1 MPRSMTLPVLY
12 WSSEKKMNYMPKSG
26 LNVPVIT
33 VLDDS
38 GRVIA
43 DEQRRIIRH
52 VVQNGHGADVV
63 FGVGTTGE
71 WNRIANAERQRIME
85 IEVDEVR
92 RINAVRRE
100 SRIEDRGSRIE
111 DRVGRSILD
120 LRSSILDPLSLIRNP
135 QSVEAWV
142 GVNGSTRAEIL
153 DNLDA
158 AIQLGADAVVIAPL
172 AIEDLA
178 ERDIVRF
185 FQRDVAYLIEASRG
199 DMPIFLYDN
208 ADINALGQPPHI
220 RTRIVKHLSRLP
232 WVRGVK
238 VSASRRVIGN
248 YMKAALH
255 YKLPGEFGIYIGN
268 AMLIFEMYRPSHG
281 LLGRVREGW
290 RDHLLHDTPPIGVVS
305 GPANCMPREWQ
316 KAWRVCWAGDDELT
330 DVYKDL
336 CSRFE
341 EICRFDEAG
350 RRVMKTIA
358 CIKYALVL
366 DGVISSAAVGR
377 GTNELSDE
385 QKKFFSDNY
394 GALRHYARKR
404 IDVNWRTL
412 IDRA

>member
-1 MPRSMTLPVLY
+1 
-12 WSSEKKMNYMPKSG
+12 MNYKPKSG

-43 DEQRRIIRH
+43 DEQRRVIRH
-52 VVQNGHGADVV
+52 VVQNGYGANVV

-71 WNRIANAERQRIME
+71 WNRIANAERRRIME

-92 RINAVRRE
+92 RINAERRG
-100 SRIEDRGSRIE
+100 SRIEDRGSKIE
-111 DRVGRSILD
+111 GRTAYAILD
-120 LRSSILDPLSLIRNP
+120 PRSSIIDSR
-135 QSVEAWV
+135 SVEAWV

-153 DNLDA
+153 DNMDA
-158 AIQLGADAVVIAPL
+158 AVQLGADAAVIAPL
-172 AIEDLA
+172 AVEDLA

-185 FQRDVAYLIEASRG
+185 FQRDIAGLIEASKR
-199 DMPIFLYDN
+199 DLPIFLYDN
-208 ADINALGQPPHI
+208 ADINAQGQPPHI

-248 YMKAALH
+248 YTKAALH

-281 LLGRVREGW
+281 LLGRLREGW
-290 RDHLLHDTPPIGVVS
+290 RDHLLHYTPPIGVVS

-330 DVYKDL
+330 DFYKDL

-341 EICRFDEAG
+341 EICGFDENG

-358 CIKYALVL
+358 CIKCALEL
-366 DGVISSAAVGR
+366 DCVISSTAVGR
-377 GTNELSDE
+377 GTRALSDE
-385 QKKFFSDNY
+385 QKKTFSDNY
-394 GALRHYARKR
+394 HALRHYAQKR
-404 IDVNWRTL
+404 IDANWRTVA
-412 IDRA
+412 DQA

>member
-1 MPRSMTLPVLY
+1 
-12 WSSEKKMNYMPKSG
+12 MNYTLKSG

-43 DEQRRIIRH
+43 DEQRRVVRH
-52 VVQNGHGADVV
+52 VVQNGYGADVV

-92 RINAVRRE
+92 RINAVRIANCSENSHPVIRNPQ
-100 SRIEDRGSRIE
+100 SGNPQSAIRGSA
-111 DRVGRSILD
+111 
-120 LRSSILDPLSLIRNP
+120 IRNP

-158 AIQLGADAVVIAPL
+158 AIQLGADAAVIAPL

-185 FQRDVAYLIEASRG
+185 FQRDVAGLIEASKRTL
-199 DMPIFLYDN
+199 PIFLYDN
-208 ADINALGQPPHI
+208 ADINAQGQPPHI

-232 WVRGVK
+232 WVRGIK
-238 VSASRRVIGN
+238 VSAARRVIGN
-248 YMKAALH
+248 YTKAALH
-255 YKLPGEFGIYIGN
+255 YKLPGEFGIYVGN

-281 LLGRVREGW
+281 LFGRLREGW
-290 RDHLLHDTPPIGVVS
+290 RDHLLHYTPPVGVVS
-305 GPANCMPREWQ
+305 GPANCLPREWQ
-316 KAWRVCWAGDDELT
+316 KAWRVCWAGDGELT

-341 EICRFDEAG
+341 EICVFDESG
-350 RRVMKTIA
+350 RRMVKMIA

-377 GTNELSDE
+377 GTKELSDE
-385 QKKFFSDNY
+385 QKKIFSDDY
-394 GALRHYARKR
+394 AALRHYARKR
-404 IDVNWRTL
+404 IDLNWRTFV
-412 IDRA
+412 DRP

>member
-1 MPRSMTLPVLY
+1 MSYT
-12 WSSEKKMNYMPKSG
+12 PKPG

-43 DEQRRIIRH
+43 EEQRRVIRH
-52 VVQNGHGADVV
+52 VVQNGYGADVV

-92 RINAVRRE
+92 RINAVGIADRSE
-100 SRIEDRGSRIE
+100 NSR
-111 DRVGRSILD
+111 
-120 LRSSILDPLSLIRNP
+120 PTIRNPQSEGPQSSASMGRDP

-158 AIQLGADAVVIAPL
+158 AIHLGADAGVIAPL

-185 FQRDVAYLIEASRG
+185 FQRDVADLIEASKG
-199 DMPIFLYDN
+199 DLPIFLYDN
-208 ADINALGQPPHI
+208 ADINAQGQPPHI

-232 WVRGVK
+232 WVRGIK

-248 YMKAALH
+248 YTKAALH
-255 YKLPGEFGIYIGN
+255 YKQPGEFGVYIGN

-281 LLGRVREGW
+281 LFGRLREGW
-290 RDHLLHDTPPIGVVS
+290 RDHLLHYTPPIGVVS
-305 GPANCMPREWQ
+305 GPANCLPREWQ

-341 EICRFDEAG
+341 EICGFDEGG

-358 CIKYALVL
+358 CIKCALVL
-366 DGVISSAAVGR
+366 DGVISRSAVGR
-377 GTNELSDE
+377 GTKELSDE
-385 QKKFFSDNY
+385 QKKIFSDNY
-394 GALRHYARKR
+394 HALRHYAQKR
-404 IDVNWRTL
+404 IDANWRT
-412 IDRA
+412 DADQA

>member
-1 MPRSMTLPVLY
+1 V
-12 WSSEKKMNYMPKSG
+12 EKKMNYTPKSG

-43 DEQRRIIRH
+43 DEQRRVIRH
-52 VVQNGHGADVV
+52 VVQNGYGADVV

-71 WNRIANAERQRIME
+71 WNRIANAERRRIVE

-92 RINAVRRE
+92 RINAMMIAECGMKDVSQPGNQQSE
-100 SRIEDRGSRIE
+100 SPHSAFRI
-111 DRVGRSILD
+111 
-120 LRSSILDPLSLIRNP
+120 P
-135 QSVEAWV
+135 QLVEAWV

-158 AIQLGADAVVIAPL
+158 AIQLGADAAVIAPL
-172 AIEDLA
+172 AVEDLA
-178 ERDIVRF
+178 EDDIVRF
-185 FQRDVAYLIEASRG
+185 FQRDIAGLIEASKR
-199 DMPIFLYDN
+199 DLPIFLYDN
-208 ADINALGQPPHI
+208 TDINAQGQPPHI

-248 YMKAALH
+248 YTKAALH

-281 LLGRVREGW
+281 LLGRLREGW
-290 RDHLLHDTPPIGVVS
+290 RDHLLHYTPPIGVVS

-330 DVYKDL
+330 DFYKDL

-341 EICRFDEAG
+341 EICGFDEDG

-358 CIKYALVL
+358 CIKCALEL

-377 GTNELSDE
+377 GTKALSVE
-385 QKKFFSDNY
+385 QKKIFSDDY
-394 GALRHYARKR
+394 YALRDYARKK
-404 IDVNWRTL
+404 IDPTWQTAAN
-412 IDRA
+412 RA

>member
-1 MPRSMTLPVLY
+1 V
-12 WSSEKKMNYMPKSG
+12 EKEMSYTPKPG

-43 DEQRRIIRH
+43 DEQRRVIRH
-52 VVQNGHGADVV
+52 VVQNGYGADVV

-71 WNRIANAERQRIME
+71 WNRITNAERQRIME
-85 IEVDEVR
+85 IEVDQVR
-92 RINAVRRE
+92 RINAERRG
-100 SRIEDRGSRIE
+100 SRIEDRGSKIE
-111 DRVGRSILD
+111 GRTSYA
-120 LRSSILDPLSLIRNP
+120 ILDPLSSILYPR
-135 QSVEAWV
+135 SVEAWV
-142 GVNGSTRAEIL
+142 GVNGSTRAETL

-158 AIQLGADAVVIAPL
+158 AIQLGADAAVIAPL

-185 FQRDVAYLIEASRG
+185 FQRDVADLIEASNG
-199 DMPIFLYDN
+199 GLPIFLYDN
-208 ADINALGQPPHI
+208 ADINAQGQPPHI

-238 VSASRRVIGN
+238 VSASCRVIGN
-248 YMKAALH
+248 YTKAALH

-281 LLGRVREGW
+281 LFGRLREGW
-290 RDHLLHDTPPIGVVS
+290 RDHLLHYTPPIGVVS

-341 EICRFDEAG
+341 EICGFDEGG

-358 CIKYALVL
+358 CIKCALEI

-377 GTNELSDE
+377 GTRALSDE
-385 QKKFFSDNY
+385 QKKTFSDNY
-394 GALRHYARKR
+394 HALRHYARKR
-404 IDVNWRTL
+404 IDANWQTVA
-412 IDRA
+412 DQA

>member
-1 MPRSMTLPVLY
+1 V
-12 WSSEKKMNYMPKSG
+12 EKKMNYAPKPG

-43 DEQRRIIRH
+43 DEQRRIVRH
-52 VVQNGHGADVV
+52 VVQNGYGADVV

-71 WNRIANAERQRIME
+71 WNRIANVERQRIME
-85 IEVDEVR
+85 VEVDEVR
-92 RINAVRRE
+92 RINAELRG

-111 DRVGRSILD
+111 GRIGD
-120 LRSSILDPLSLIRNP
+120 AIFYPRSSILDPRL
-135 QSVEAWV
+135 VEAWV

-158 AIQLGADAVVIAPL
+158 AIQLGADAAVIAPL

-185 FQRDVAYLIEASRG
+185 FQRDIADLVDASKS
-199 DMPIFLYDN
+199 DLPIFLYDN
-208 ADINALGQPPHI
+208 ADINAQGRPPHI

-232 WVRGVK
+232 WVRGLK

-248 YMKAALH
+248 YTKAALH
-255 YKLPGEFGIYIGN
+255 YKQPGEFGVYIGN

-281 LLGRVREGW
+281 LFGRLREGW
-290 RDHLLHDTPPIGVVS
+290 RDHLLQDTPPIGVVS
-305 GPANCMPREWQ
+305 GPANCMPREWR

-330 DVYKDL
+330 DVYQDL

-341 EICRFDEAG
+341 EICGFDEGG
-350 RRVMKTIA
+350 RRVTKMIA
-358 CIKYALVL
+358 CIKRALAL

-377 GTNELSDE
+377 GTKALADE
-385 QKKFFSDNY
+385 QKKVFSDNY
-394 GALRHYARKR
+394 HALRNYARKK
-404 IDVNWRTL
+404 IDPIWQTTA
-412 IDRA
+412 DWA

>member
-1 MPRSMTLPVLY
+1 V
-12 WSSEKKMNYMPKSG
+12 EKKMNYTPKSG

-33 VLDDS
+33 VLDDF

-43 DEQRRIIRH
+43 DEQRRVIRH
-52 VVQNGHGADVV
+52 VVQNGYGADVV

-71 WNRIANAERQRIME
+71 WNRIANAERRRIME

-92 RINAVRRE
+92 RINAMMIAECGMKDVSQPGNQQSE
-100 SRIEDRGSRIE
+100 SPHSAFRI
-111 DRVGRSILD
+111 
-120 LRSSILDPLSLIRNP
+120 P
-135 QSVEAWV
+135 QLVEAWV

-158 AIQLGADAVVIAPL
+158 AIQLGADAAVIAPL
-172 AIEDLA
+172 AVEDLA
-178 ERDIVRF
+178 EDDIVRF
-185 FQRDVAYLIEASRG
+185 FQRDIAGLIEASKR
-199 DMPIFLYDN
+199 DLPIFLYDN
-208 ADINALGQPPHI
+208 TDINAQGQPPHI

-248 YMKAALH
+248 YTKAALH

-281 LLGRVREGW
+281 LLGRLREGW
-290 RDHLLHDTPPIGVVS
+290 RDHLLHYTPPIGVVS

-330 DVYKDL
+330 DFYKDL

-341 EICRFDEAG
+341 EICGFDEDG

-358 CIKYALVL
+358 CIKCALEL

-377 GTNELSDE
+377 GTKALSVE
-385 QKKFFSDNY
+385 QKKIFSDDY
-394 GALRHYARKR
+394 YALRDYARKK
-404 IDVNWRTL
+404 IDPTWQTAAN
-412 IDRA
+412 RA

>member
-1 MPRSMTLPVLY
+1 
-12 WSSEKKMNYMPKSG
+12 MNCTPKPG
-26 LNVPVIT
+26 LNVPIIT

-38 GRVIA
+38 GKVIA
-43 DEQRRIIRH
+43 DEQRRVIRH
-52 VVQNGHGADVV
+52 VVQNGYGADVI

-71 WNRIANAERQRIME
+71 WNRIANAERRRIME

-92 RINAVRRE
+92 RINSDWIADCGE
-100 SRIEDRGSRIE
+100 NSRPAIHSPQSENPQ
-111 DRVGRSILD
+111 
-120 LRSSILDPLSLIRNP
+120 SSILNP
-135 QSVEAWV
+135 QSVEAWA

-158 AIQLGADAVVIAPL
+158 AIQLGADAAVIAPL

-185 FQRDVAYLIEASRG
+185 FQRDVAYLLEASKS
-199 DMPIFLYDN
+199 DLPIFLYDN
-208 ADINALGQPPHI
+208 ADINAQGQPPHI

-232 WVRGVK
+232 WLRGVK

-248 YMKAALH
+248 YTKAALH
-255 YKLPGEFGIYIGN
+255 YKQPGKFGVYIGN

-281 LLGRVREGW
+281 LLGRLREGW

-330 DVYKDL
+330 DVYQDL

-341 EICRFDEAG
+341 KICGFEENG
-350 RRVMKTIA
+350 RRVMKIIA
-358 CIKYALVL
+358 CIKRAIEL

-377 GTNELSDE
+377 GTKALSVE
-385 QKKFFSDNY
+385 QKKIFCDDY
-394 GALRHYARKR
+394 YALRDYARKR
-404 IDVNWRTL
+404 IDLTWQTTS
-412 IDRA
+412 DRA

>member
-1 MPRSMTLPVLY
+1 
-12 WSSEKKMNYMPKSG
+12 MNYTPKSG

-38 GRVIA
+38 GKVIA
-43 DEQRRIIRH
+43 DEQRRVVRH
-52 VVQNGHGADVV
+52 VVQSGHGADVV

-85 IEVDEVR
+85 IEVNEVR
-92 RINAVRRE
+92 RINALGIADCGLRIADCSE
-100 SRIEDRGSRIE
+100 NSRPTIPNPQSA
-111 DRVGRSILD
+111 
-120 LRSSILDPLSLIRNP
+120 IRNP

-158 AIQLGADAVVIAPL
+158 AIQLGADAAVIAPL

-185 FQRDVAYLIEASRG
+185 FQRDVADLIEASKG
-199 DMPIFLYDN
+199 GLPIFLYDN
-208 ADINALGQPPHI
+208 ADINAQGQPPHI

-232 WVRGVK
+232 WVRGIK

-248 YMKAALH
+248 YTKAALH

-281 LLGRVREGW
+281 LLGRLREGW
-290 RDHLLHDTPPIGVVS
+290 RDHLLHYSPPIGVVS
-305 GPANCMPREWQ
+305 GPANCLPREWQ
-316 KAWRVCWAGDDELT
+316 KAWRVCWAGDNELT
-330 DVYKDL
+330 DVYTDL

-341 EICRFDEAG
+341 EICGFDEGG
-350 RRVMKTIA
+350 RRVVKMIA
-358 CIKYALVL
+358 CIKCALAL

-377 GTNELSDE
+377 GTKELSDR
-385 QKKFFSDNY
+385 QKEIFSDNY
-394 GALRHYARKR
+394 SALLHYARKR

-412 IDRA
+412 FDRA